1 MDTRTYEVRV
11 RGHLDGRRLS
21 AFADL
26 TVAHTADGD
35 TLIGG
40 PPMDQAAL
48 HALLSRIRDLGADL
62 LAVRA
67 VAPPQIRSEG

>member
-1 MDTRTYEVRV
+1 METRTYEIRV
-11 RGHLDGRRLS
+11 RGHLDERRLS

-48 HALLSRIRDLGADL
+48 HALLSRTRDLGIEL
-62 LAVRA
+62 LAVRVVEPHA
-67 VAPPQIRSEG
+67 SSGDT